1 MRSLI
6 LSIVRSMFIH
16 QIKSNYFSSNHSFV
30 PSLVHLWFSWVHRFF
45 YLFLHSSIQSVSQ
58 SGSDSINEH
67 FNQSFIHHA
76 TVQAVTQSL
85 SHSVIH
91 SVRSIDTFF
100 LFRSF
105 IHSFQSCICLLICL
119 ILVIPFCPFCSHSN
133 PSFILCN
140 PFFPVTVLLCISFM
154 SSILFA
160 AFIPFLSCPF
170 HPNAFHSIPFPPS
183 QLVIYPSIQSVFPL
197 VHSSPSS
204 HSSHPVG
211 HSIIHSFVCSTC
223 AHASSRSVIQSISH
237 SVIQWTSHSSHSI
250 IQPCIHSGLQSFPCF
265 FFLPSFL
272 LSLLPSFLP
281 AYIHRLSYVHSFFF
295 VHFILPFLS
304 VSFLYLLSLLF
315 PSKLYLPYLP

>member
-1 MRSLI
+1 
-6 LSIVRSMFIH
+6 MFISDFH
-16 QIKSNYFSSNHSFV
+16 GFIDSFIYSFIH
-30 PSLVHLWFSWVHRFF
+30 PF
-45 YLFLHSSIQSVSQ
+45 SQ

-85 SHSVIH
+85 SHSVIR
-91 SVRSIDTFF
+91 SVRSIDTF

-105 IHSFQSCICLLICL
+105 IQSFQSCICLLICL

-154 SSILFA
+154 SYILFA

-223 AHASSRSVIQSISH
+223 AHASSRSVIQSVIQSFNEPVIPVIQSFSHVSIQVYSH
-237 SVIQWTSHSSHSI
+237 SHVFVS
-250 IQPCIHSGLQSFPCF
+250 
-265 FFLPSFL
+265 FLPSFL
-272 LSLLPSFLP
+272 HTYTGYHMFIHFFCSFHSSIPVGFIPLPSLPSLPFEIVSSLLALIYPRVN
-281 AYIHRLSYVHSFFF
+281 AG
-295 VHFILPFLS
+295 
-304 VSFLYLLSLLF
+304 
-315 PSKLYLPYLP
+315 